1 MFNIRTCWKLKL
13 DLQMQVEVV
22 TSMQKLVK
30 LNAKN
35 NLQLPQMNL
44 LP

>member
-1 MFNIRTCWKLKL
+1 
-13 DLQMQVEVV
+13 MQVEVV
-22 TSMQKLVK
+22 TSMQKLVVK
-30 LNAKN
+30 PNAKN